1 MEAPV
6 GSGSAAGET
15 GDWAEALRAL
25 RRLLALGDC
34 GISEIYDAYLKVAK
48 DVFALRT
55 ALIGCVREGNVSFLR
70 VLSDAPVPFA
80 PGEAWPVKSLFAG
93 EAVCAGASLLCHH
106 IAHEPSLRRHPLYA
120 QGRFE
125 TYAAVPIHIGAQVFG
140 VIGLFDPAPRANP
153 FDAEARAF
161 LELLADTLGHAI
173 ERHQLE
179 SRRRAAEQERRE
191 ASALFGTAF
200 TNAPIG
206 MALVGL
212 EGRFLQVND
221 AACRFFGYAEQELL
235 GQDFQSITYGADL
248 HADLDLLEALV
259 SGVTKDYQMEKRYV
273 RRDGAIVWAQ
283 LNVALVRFEDG
294 APRCFISQI
303 QDINPRRALIAEL
316 DLRQHE
322 LEEANRK
329 LTQLAAL
336 DPLTGTLNRRAL
348 RYRLDAEMAS
358 AVETGAPLAFVM
370 IDVDHFKAFN
380 DLHGHLEGDAA
391 LKMVAQ
397 CLKVAARETDTVG
410 RFGGEEFMLL
420 LPRTGEKDARNVA
433 ERVRVR
439 VATSKDLRWPLT
451 VSAGVHVFQ
460 PDGKP
465 IPLDRPIA
473 HADEA
478 LYKAKQLGRNR
489 VEVV

>member
-1 MEAPV
+1 MEARV
-6 GSGSAAGET
+6 GSGSAAVET

-25 RRLLALGDC
+25 RRLLALGEC
-34 GISEIYDAYLKVAK
+34 GISEIYDAYLNVAK

-55 ALIGCVREGNVSFLR
+55 ALIGGVRDGSVSFLR
-70 VLSDAPVPFA
+70 VVSDVPVPFA
-80 PGEAWPVKSLFAG
+80 PAEAWPVASLFEG
-93 EAVCAGASLLCHH
+93 EAVCAGTSLLCHH
-106 IAHEPSLRRHPLYA
+106 IAHEPGLRAHPLYA
-120 QGRFE
+120 QGGFE
-125 TYAAVPIHIGAQVFG
+125 TYAAVPIRIGAQVFG
-140 VIGLFDPAPRANP
+140 VISLFDPDPRAKP

-179 SRRRAAEQERRE
+179 TRRRAAEQERRE

-212 EGRFLQVND
+212 DGHFLQVNE
-221 AACRFFGYAEQELL
+221 AACRFFGYTEQELL

-248 HADLDLLEALV
+248 HADLDLLEALL
-259 SGVTKDYQMEKRYV
+259 SGDTKDYQMEKRYV
-273 RRDGAIVWAQ
+273 HRDGAIVWAQ

-294 APRCFISQI
+294 TPRCFISQI

-316 DLRQHE
+316 DLRRHE

-348 RYRLDAEMAS
+348 RQRLDEEMVS
-358 AVETGAPLAFVM
+358 AVKAGTPLAFVM
-370 IDVDHFKAFN
+370 VDVDHFKNYN
-380 DLHGHLEGDAA
+380 DRHGHLEGDIA

-397 CLKVAARETDTVG
+397 CLKRTARESDAVG

-420 LPRTGEKDARNVA
+420 LPRTGEGDARKVA
-433 ERVRVR
+433 ERLREGI
-439 VATSKDLRWPLT
+439 AASKDLRWPLT

-460 PDGKP
+460 PDGKV
-465 IPLDRPIA
+465 IPVDRPIA
-473 HADEA
+473 QADTA
-478 LYKAKQLGRNR
+478 LYKAKQNGRNR
-489 VEVV
+489 VEVA